1 MSCHQHVILDLHG
14 VSVLTRIVNFRKMAD
29 VTQLLTLTTS
39 EVAARFRVD
48 SSAVRRWVKD
58 GKLTPSITT
67 PGGHYRFN
75 AQDVEAFERSA

>member
-1 MSCHQHVILDLHG
+1 MTHVPEL
-14 VSVLTRIVNFRKMAD
+14 V
-29 VTQLLTLTTS
+29 TLTTS

-58 GKLTPSITT
+58 GKLIPAIKT

-75 AQDVEAFERSA
+75 AEDIEAFERSA